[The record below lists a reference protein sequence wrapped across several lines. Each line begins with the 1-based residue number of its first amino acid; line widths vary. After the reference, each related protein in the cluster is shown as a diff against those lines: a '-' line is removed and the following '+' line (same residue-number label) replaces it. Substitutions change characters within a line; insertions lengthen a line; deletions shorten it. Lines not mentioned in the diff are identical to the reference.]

1 MLEVIVVVLCAATIV
16 ALGFVVTLSIL
27 DRIYPRQ
34 QPPTPE
40 EIEAMRKRRAEEA
53 LAPFWIK
60 PGEKTIDDEG

>member
-1 MLEVIVVVLCAATIV
+1 MLEYIVIGLGIVTAASFLFMLILFATER
-16 ALGFVVTLSIL
+16 FV
-27 DRIYPRQ
+27 PRQ
-34 QPPTPE
+34 KTPTPE